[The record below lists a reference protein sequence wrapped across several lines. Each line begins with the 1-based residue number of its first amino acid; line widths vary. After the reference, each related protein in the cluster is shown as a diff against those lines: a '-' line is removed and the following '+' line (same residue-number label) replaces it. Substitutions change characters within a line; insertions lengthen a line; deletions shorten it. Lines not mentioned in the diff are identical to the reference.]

1 MADATKPKLGFV
13 GMGIMGV
20 PMTKRLLAAGYE
32 VVVWNRTSSKCEPAV
47 AAGAKAASTAKEV
60 AESSDITFAM
70 LADPAAALDVVLG
83 DTGVAAGMSS
93 GKGYVDVSTVDSA
106 TSTQIAAAVTGAG
119 ASFLEAPVS
128 GSKKPA
134 EDGALIFLTAGDEA
148 LFKKAVPMLEVMGK
162 AHFFLGEV
170 GKGAEMKLVVNM
182 IMGGMMA
189 AFAEGLNLGE
199 KAGLDQA
206 KIVEVISLGAIA
218 SPMFALKGPSMIQG
232 KFPAAFPLKHQQKD
246 LRLALSLGDEK
257 AQELPVAAA
266 ANELYKRA
274 RSEGHGDEDFSA
286 VYKALKKN

>member
-1 MADATKPKLGFV
+1 MAAKPKLGFV

-20 PMTKRLLAAGYE
+20 PMTQRLLAAGYE
-32 VVVWNRTSSKCEPAV
+32 VTVWNRTSSKCDPV
-47 AAGAKAASTAKEV
+47 VKAGAKCASTAKEV
-60 AESSDITFAM
+60 AESADITFAM

-83 DTGVAAGMSS
+83 DSGVAAGMSS
-93 GKGYVDVSTVDSA
+93 GKGYVDVSTVNSE
-106 TSTQIAAAVTGAG
+106 TSKQIAAAVRATG

-148 LFKKAVPMLEVMGK
+148 LFQRSEPMLEIMGK
-162 AHFFLGEV
+162 ARFFLGDV
-170 GKGAEMKLVVNM
+170 GKGAEMKLIVNM

-189 AFAEGLNLGE
+189 AFSEGLQLG
-199 KAGLDQA
+199 KQSGLDMD

-218 SPMFALKGPSMIQG
+218 SPMFALKGPNMTQD
-232 KFPAAFPLKHQQKD
+232 KFPTAFPLKHQQKD
-246 LRLALSLGDEK
+246 MRLALSLGDEK

-286 VYKALKKN
+286 VLKALKRK